1 MGRVRDKWLI
11 IFFMAERCN
20 FSSLSTRS
28 SETESRARDADGT
41 PLLPSA
47 PLSRRLPP
55 SGPAPP
61 APAES
66 LLRANVETNHWVGMG
81 RWTFLRNGLTL
92 ASTRTEHT
100 ADSLSCVG
108 EAHPE
113 RPEAEVWS
121 LELCARSEV
130 DRWTKA
136 RLRCAVRVPS
146 PGCCFARPRLV
157 QEPCC
162 GGPEHP
168 ALLSSVPGKLSR
180 GCPRTAGVP
189 PAMRETPGN
198 QACSH
203 VRGGEALLKPET
215 GGVRVCSPSLT
226 GRALGWLSRSSGPRA
241 VCGAAGMRGPPA
253 PARSCLSRG
262 AGSHGCRCSGSL
274 SRAHACHSCY
284 LGKSPCESRC
294 LEGSEITGVGGLLA
308 DWTDRGR
315 GSVRM
320 RGAGPWVPDS
330 SGSRGLHAAL

>member
-1 MGRVRDKWLI
+1 MASPWLPP
-11 IFFMAERCN
+11 A
-20 FSSLSTRS
+20 LSTRQTLCHAWARPTQS
-28 SETESRARDADGT
+28 GLRPRCGAWNSVRGQKWTGGPRRVSAAPCASPVLAAASRARA
-41 PLLPSA
+41 S
-47 PLSRRLPP
+47 
-55 SGPAPP
+55 SG
-61 APAES
+61 
-66 LLRANVETNHWVGMG
+66 G
-81 RWTFLRNGLTL
+81 
-92 ASTRTEHT
+92 
-100 ADSLSCVG
+100 
-108 EAHPE
+108 
-113 RPEAEVWS
+113 
-121 LELCARSEV
+121 
-130 DRWTKA
+130 
-136 RLRCAVRVPS
+136 
-146 PGCCFARPRLV
+146 
-157 QEPCC
+157 PCC

-215 GGVRVCSPSLT
+215 GGVRVCSPCLT